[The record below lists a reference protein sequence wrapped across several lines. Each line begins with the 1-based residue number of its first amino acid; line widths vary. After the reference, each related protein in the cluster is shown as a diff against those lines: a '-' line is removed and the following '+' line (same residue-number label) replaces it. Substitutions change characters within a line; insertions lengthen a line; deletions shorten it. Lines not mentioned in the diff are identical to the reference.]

1 MPVKS
6 SDEIIR
12 KARELDMM
20 RRLGQNASAQ
30 SPDIK
35 EIQKSLRIIEMRM
48 DMINRK
54 LDKLIEEKRSIE
66 LKDAHRRILNLLNT
80 WMSTENLARALGY
93 SQEYT
98 SRKVSDL
105 KSMGKIQ
112 ERREGKNIYYKIA
125 D

>member
-20 RRLGQNASAQ
+20 RRLGQNASTQ

-54 LDKLIEEKRSIE
+54 LDKLIEEKMSVE

>member
-54 LDKLIEEKRSIE
+54 LDKLIEEKRSVE

>member
-54 LDKLIEEKRSIE
+54 LDKLIEEKMSVE

>member
-1 MPVKS
+1 
-6 SDEIIR
+6 
-12 KARELDMM
+12 MM

-54 LDKLIEEKRSIE
+54 LDKLIEEKRSVE